1 MPAPSAASRP
11 RVWVSQPLFDD
22 IVARLGE
29 HFQVDATAQVTA
41 WSPAQVAAKLRG
53 CDGAVVTLNERIG
66 ADEISRASSLRA
78 VANVGVGYDNLDV
91 AALRARGIVA
101 SNTPDV
107 LTETTA
113 DMGFALLMAA
123 ARRITEGER
132 WLRAGHWTQWSFDT
146 LLGGDVHGSTL
157 GILGMGR
164 IGQGIA
170 RRGAHG
176 FGMRVLYHNRS
187 RLPERIE
194 RNSRAVWVDFDT
206 LLRESDHL
214 VLVLPYS
221 PATRH
226 IIDSAALA
234 KMKPT
239 ATLTNI
245 ARGGL
250 IDEAAL
256 ADALASGRLASAALD
271 VFEGEPAVDPRL
283 LALDNVVLTPHVGSA
298 SLATRR
304 AMATLAVDNLV
315 AALGHGPRAG
325 HPPTPIAGTI
335 PGKDTAKR

>member
-1 MPAPSAASRP
+1 MAESKP

-22 IVARLGE
+22 IVARLAE
-29 HFQVDATAQVTA
+29 HFEVDAARDVTA
-41 WSPAQVAAKLRG
+41 WSPAQVAAKLG
-53 CDGAVVTLNERIG
+53 EVDGALVTLNERIG
-66 ADEISRASSLRA
+66 EDELAAAGRLRA
-78 VANVGVGYDNLDV
+78 VANVGVGYNNLDIG
-91 AALRARGIVA
+91 ALESRGIVA
-101 SNTPDV
+101 TNTPDV
-107 LTETTA
+107 LTDTTA
-113 DMGFALLMAA
+113 DMAFALLMAA

-132 WLRAGHWTQWSFDT
+132 WLREGRWTQWSFDT
-146 LLGGDVHGSTL
+146 LLGSDIHGSTL
-157 GILGMGR
+157 GILGIGR

-187 RLPERIE
+187 RLADGIE
-194 RNSRAVWVDFDT
+194 RNCRADWVDFDT
-206 LLRESDHL
+206 LLREADHL

-226 IIDSAALA
+226 VIDSTALA

-250 IDEAAL
+250 VDEVAL
-256 ADALASGRLASAALD
+256 ADALAHGRLASAALD

-283 LALDNVVLTPHVGSA
+283 LALRNVVLTPHVGSA

-304 AMATLAVDNLV
+304 AMAALAVDNLV
-315 AALGHGPRAG
+315 AALGRGPRAG
-325 HPPTPIAGTI
+325 RPPTPVTGVSSPGT
-335 PGKDTAKR
+335 GKR

>member
-1 MPAPSAASRP
+1 MAETRP

-22 IVARLGE
+22 IVGRLE
-29 HFQVDATAQVTA
+29 AHFEVDATREVTV
-41 WSPAQVAAKLRG
+41 WSPAQVAAKL
-53 CDGAVVTLNERIG
+53 CEADGALVTLNERIG
-66 ADEISRASSLRA
+66 AEEIAGAATLRA
-78 VANVGVGYDNLDV
+78 VANVGVGYNNLDV
-91 AALRARGIVA
+91 AALESRGIVTT
-101 SNTPDV
+101 NTPDV

-113 DMGFALLMAA
+113 DMAFALLMAA

-132 WLRAGHWTQWSFDT
+132 WLREGRWTQWSFDT

-170 RRGAHG
+170 TRGAHG

-187 RLPERIE
+187 RLPDGIE
-194 RNSRAVWVDFDT
+194 SNSRAAWVDFDT
-206 LLRESDHL
+206 LLAESDHL

-221 PATRH
+221 PATH
-226 IIDSAALA
+226 HVIDSAALA

-250 IDEAAL
+250 VDEDAL
-256 ADALASGRLASAALD
+256 ADALAAGRLASAALD
-271 VFEGEPAVDPRL
+271 VFEGEPAVNPKL
-283 LALDNVVLTPHVGSA
+283 LALRNVVLTPHAGSA

-315 AALGHGPRAG
+315 AALGRGPRAG
-325 HPPTPIAGTI
+325 DPPTPIT
-335 PGKDTAKR
+335 GKAAAKR